1 MGRPRK
7 SDQVAQENITVLD
20 VKPIRSLAPMFP
32 APQGFHTFTP
42 PNNPSFVCVT
52 PFGAPNAESG
62 SNPPG
67 FTPGQ
72 MPPPMFFMGQSGA
85 STPQVLKSPKSKKT
99 VLNPTPV
106 QMKTPPVA
114 VTPVSTGVVKRGRG
128 RPRKNPLFTPNTTST
143 AGPSNGT
150 ASALTAR
157 GGTSTGK
164 PTEKRKRGRKRKQQT
179 PIKEKKKTYSNI
191 TVLPLST
198 SLSPRESVEEVLMT
212 FDALRRRILQ
222 LDEANQ
228 IKNAQHLKAGSIMM
242 NNDLRLNR
250 AKTIGSL
257 PGIEVGDMY
266 YFRIEMCLV
275 GVNTQT
281 VSGIDYT
288 KGEGEDRLALSVV
301 SAGVYENTEDDVDT
315 LVYSGQGMST
325 KNDQKLVKG
334 NLALE
339 NSLKRGNEVRVVRSV
354 KDYSNPPVGK
364 IYVYD
369 GLYKIRHS
377 WTETSGSGYKVFK
390 YKLVREPGQ
399 PEGISL
405 WKKTEGWRND
415 PSSRTNA
422 ILADIS
428 EGKESRPICVV
439 NEVDEGKERPSQ
451 FTYTTELTY
460 KEGINPSER
469 TEGCVCT
476 TVCLPGDTNCSCA
489 IKNGGHP
496 PYSAQG
502 VLVSRMPMLYECG
515 GSCGCGISCRSRL
528 TQKGLQFHF
537 EVFKTADRGWGLRCW
552 EPIRSG
558 SFICEYTGEV
568 MDSSDSVSNGGQ
580 DDEYLFRPVY
590 TDQSFKWNQ
599 GPQMLGGPS
608 SDDPGDAAKKLNFVI
623 SAKNMGNMSRFI
635 NHSCSPNL
643 FWQPLVHDH
652 TDEGHPRVAFFAMKH
667 IPPMTE
673 LTYDYGLSDGEGIKR
688 KTCLCRSQNCRGTF
702 G

>member
-7 SDQVAQENITVLD
+7 SAQAAQENITVLD
-20 VKPIRSLAPMFP
+20 VKPIRTLAPMFP
-32 APQGFHTFTP
+32 APQGFNTYTP

-52 PFGAPNAESG
+52 PYNLPNPESG

-67 FTPGQ
+67 FTGGQ
-72 MPPPMFFMGQSGA
+72 MPPPEFFMGASGA
-85 STPQVLKSPKSKKT
+85 PTPKALKGSKLKKS

-106 QMKTPPVA
+106 QMKSPYMP
-114 VTPVSTGVVKRGRG
+114 PVSTGEVKKRRGRKRKSELITPDTTGTAGTSTGTASASTAKVGTSTGKRGRG
-128 RPRKNPLFTPNTTST
+128 RPRKL
-143 AGPSNGT
+143 
-150 ASALTAR
+150 
-157 GGTSTGK
+157 
-164 PTEKRKRGRKRKQQT
+164 EQT
-179 PIKEKKKTYSNI
+179 PKKQKENVTGDI
-191 TVLPLST
+191 TVVPLSL
-198 SLSPRESVEEVLMT
+198 SLNPREAVEEVLMT

-228 IKNAQHLKAGSIMM
+228 VKNAQHLKAGSIMM
-242 NNDLRLNR
+242 SNDLRVNR
-250 AKTIGSL
+250 SKTIGHI

-266 YFRIEMCLV
+266 FFRIEMCLV

-281 VSGIDYT
+281 VAGIDYT
-288 KGEGEDRLALSVV
+288 KGEDEDRLAV
-301 SAGVYENTEDDVDT
+301 SIVSSGMYENAEDDVDT
-315 LVYSGQGMST
+315 LIYSGQGMST

-354 KDYSNPPVGK
+354 KDHANPPNGK

-377 WTETSGSGYKVFK
+377 WTEKAGSGFKVFK
-390 YKLVREPGQ
+390 YKLFREPGQ
-399 PEGISL
+399 PDGISF
-405 WKKTEGWRND
+405 WKKAEKWCID
-415 PSSRTNA
+415 PSSRGDVVV
-422 ILADIS
+422 ADIS
-428 EGKESRPICVV
+428 SGKESRPVCVV
-439 NEVDEGKERPSQ
+439 NEVDEVKGQPGH
-451 FTYTTELTY
+451 FTYTTALTY
-460 KEGINPSER
+460 KDGINPSKQ
-469 TEGCVCT
+469 TEGCICT

-489 IKNGGHP
+489 SKNGGHP

-502 VLVSRMPMLYECG
+502 VLVSRRPMIYECG

-528 TQKGLQFHF
+528 TQKGVQLHF

-558 SFICEYTGEV
+558 TFICEFTGEV
-568 MDSSDSVSNGGQ
+568 MDSSSSASNGDQ

-590 TDQSFKWNQ
+590 TDQSFKWNR
-599 GPQMLGGPS
+599 GPQLLGEPS
-608 SDDPGDAAKKLNFVI
+608 SDDLGDAAKKLNVVV

-635 NHSCSPNL
+635 NHSCFPNL
-643 FWQPLVHDH
+643 FWQPVVHDH
-652 TDEGHPRVAFFAMKH
+652 TDEGHPHIVFFAMKH

-673 LTYDYGLSDGEGIKR
+673 LTYDYGLSEGESVKR
-688 KTCLCRSQNCRGTF
+688 KTCLCGSHKCRGTF